1 MKRLIFFSLAVLL
14 MTGCKQQDD
23 ESMFPD
29 RPDVREYVVSTDE
42 AENAAFYFLYMTDN
56 QVQTRNAVRDV
67 KDAPVIKKKF
77 TIEGYNGKPA
87 MHVINY
93 EKGGFTVISGDKR
106 LFPIIAFSD
115 DGYWDNNLD
124 NYPDGLAYWI
134 DCMKNEIIAMDE
146 QGIEQDKELKNL
158 WETFVPSV
166 TTRIITPPSHPCED
180 PESYEKYIAPLI
192 YTNWH
197 QESPYNDSIPEILCD
212 GITKKPLAGCVPIA
226 VAQIARYHQYPTNY
240 QWTSMTNGAIVA
252 SLIKDIHDYY
262 NSISAIIYY
271 CDNSTGVL
279 TDQRSR
285 VFTQHWGYSSCVSTT
300 LRDNFDSTNPGNVVV
315 PLLLTGMDSVSGRHS
330 WICDGF
336 MENIYCYNN
345 DGIWQWYTQAWFHM
359 NWGWGGNDNC
369 WCIEN
374 TTYSGG
380 THSFSNIGCLKP
392 IP

>member
-1 MKRLIFFSLAVLL
+1 

-106 LFPIIAFSD
+106 FFPVIAFSD
-115 DGYWDNNLD
+115 EGEWINDYEE
-124 NYPDGLAYWI
+124 YPEGLSYWI
-134 DCMKNEIIAMDE
+134 DCIKNEIIAMDE
-146 QGIEQDKELKNL
+146 QGIEQTKELKYL

-166 TTRIITPPSHPCED
+166 TTRIITPPAHPCED
-180 PESYEKYIAPLI
+180 PENYEKYIAPLI
-192 YTNWH
+192 YSNWH
-197 QESPYNDSIPEILCD
+197 QESPYNNKMPKIFCGGDSINAY
-212 GITKKPLAGCVPIA
+212 TGCIPIA
-226 VAQIARYHQYPTNY
+226 VAQIARYHQFPTSYSWSN
-240 QWTSMTNGAIVA
+240 MTDSTVVSGLVR
-252 SLIKDIHDYY
+252 DIFDYF
-262 NSISAIIYY
+262 NSINAVVAYDCSGTWIYNYAIGNIFS
-271 CDNSTGVL
+271 N
-279 TDQRSR
+279 
-285 VFTQHWGYSSCVSTT
+285 WGYSSCTTTT
-300 LRDNFDSTNPGNVVV
+300 LRDNFDSTNPGNTVS
-315 PLLLTGMDSVSGRHS
+315 PLILLGTNSMYGGHA

-336 MENIYCYNN
+336 MENIHCYNN

-359 NWGWGGNDNC
+359 RWGWSVNSDM
-369 WCIEN
+369 WCIEG
-374 TTYSGG
+374 TTYADG
-380 THSFSNIGCLKP
+380 TYSFSNIGALKP
-392 IP
+392 LP